1 MLEFR
6 FALPLALL
14 FFIPAA
20 VLLVRWLRGSGSSAP
35 PALRYSDT
43 RLLGGLPIGLR
54 VRLRRLPDALRL
66 LAWVLLV
73 FALAR
78 PQFGDASETIIGAGI
93 DIMLAM
99 DISDS
104 MGTPDFGGITRFE
117 AAKNVLR
124 DFIDGR
130 SFDYIGLVVFA
141 EDAFYQAPPTLDT
154 FILQE
159 ILDQVPLAGSIGLSN
174 RTAIGLGIAQATNV
188 LRERESPSR
197 ILILLTDGANN
208 AGAVDPVSAAQAA
221 ATYGIRIY
229 TVGLGTAEGDPQNAL
244 DEDLLRRIAR
254 ITDGEY
260 FNALSLDDL
269 REVYEQIDQ
278 LEPSPA
284 TRDVNILWQDQ
295 AWGLLAVA
303 LGLLITERILR
314 QTLFQSI
321 P

>member
-6 FALPLALL
+6 FADPLALL
-14 FFIPAA
+14 
-20 VLLVRWLRGSGSSAP
+20 LLLARWLRGSAGSAP

-66 LAWVLLV
+66 LAWILLV
-73 FALAR
+73 VALAR
-78 PQFGDASETIIGAGI
+78 PQFGDASETISGEGI

-130 SFDYIGLVVFA
+130 NFDYIGLVVFA

-154 FILQE
+154 YILQE

-174 RTAIGLGIAQATNV
+174 RTAIGLGIAQSTNV
-188 LRERESPSR
+188 LRERESPRR
-197 ILILLTDGANN
+197 IIILLTDGANN
-208 AGAVDPVSAAQAA
+208 TGEVDPVSAAQAA
-221 ATYGIRIY
+221 ASYGIRIY
-229 TVGLGTAEGDPQNAL
+229 TVGLGTSEGDPQNAL

-254 ITDGEY
+254 ITDGQY
-260 FNALSLDDL
+260 FNALSLEDL
-269 REVYEQIDQ
+269 RSVYEEIDQ
-278 LEPSPA
+278 LEPSTA
-284 TRDVNILWQDQ
+284 SRDLTILWQDQ
-295 AWGLLAVA
+295 AWGLLIAA
-303 LGLLITERILR
+303 LALLVIERFLR
-314 QTLFQSI
+314 HTLFQSI

>member
-6 FALPLALL
+6 FAFPLALVL
-14 FFIPAA
+14 LIPAA
-20 VLLVRWLRGSGSSAP
+20 LLLFRHFRGSVSAP

-66 LAWVLLV
+66 IAWILLV
-73 FALAR
+73 VALAR
-78 PQFGDASETIIGAGI
+78 PQFGDASETISGEGI

-104 MGTPDFGGITRFE
+104 MGTQDFSGITRFE

-130 SFDYIGLVVFA
+130 NFDHIGLVVFA
-141 EDAFYQAPPTLDT
+141 EDAFYQAPPTLDSY
-154 FILQE
+154 ILQE
-159 ILDQVPLAGSIGLSN
+159 ILDQVPLAGSVGLSN

-188 LRERESPSR
+188 LRERETPSR
-197 ILILLTDGANN
+197 IIILLTDGASN
-208 AGAVDPVSAAQAA
+208 AGAVDPVSASQAA

-229 TVGLGTAEGDPQNAL
+229 TVGLGTSEGDPQNAL

-260 FNALSLDDL
+260 FNALSLEDL
-269 REVYEQIDQ
+269 RDVYEQIDQ
-278 LEPSPA
+278 LEPSTA
-284 TRDVNILWQDQ
+284 SRDVSILWQDQ
-295 AWGLLAVA
+295 AWGLLILA
-303 LGLLITERILR
+303 LILLVVERVLR

>member
-1 MLEFR
+1 MFEFR
-6 FALPLALL
+6 FAFPLALL
-14 FFIPAA
+14 LLVPAGL
-20 VLLVRWLRGSGSSAP
+20 LLVRWLRGSAASAP

-66 LAWVLLV
+66 LAWILLV
-73 FALAR
+73 LALAR
-78 PQFGDASETIIGAGI
+78 PQFGDASETITGEGI

-130 SFDYIGLVVFA
+130 NFDHIGLVVFA

-159 ILDQVPLAGSIGLSN
+159 LLDQVPLAGSVGLSN

-188 LRERESPSR
+188 LRERETPSR
-197 ILILLTDGANN
+197 IIIL
-208 AGAVDPVSAAQAA
+208 
-221 ATYGIRIY
+221 Y
-229 TVGLGTAEGDPQNAL
+229 TVGLGTSEGDPQNAL

-254 ITDGEY
+254 ITDGQY
-260 FNALSLDDL
+260 FNALSLEDL
-269 REVYEQIDQ
+269 RGVYEQIDQ
-278 LEPSPA
+278 LEPSTA
-284 TRDVNILWQDQ
+284 SRDLNILWQDQ
-295 AWGLLAVA
+295 AWGLLIAA
-303 LGLLITERILR
+303 LVLLLIERVLR
-314 QTLFQSI
+314 HTLFQSI